1 MTSLFLLFFAIPAF
15 CWAYIPDVGP
25 GKCVSSPEECA
36 DYNPTQ
42 SYASG
47 SAYSGS
53 SSSSSSSSSGG
64 YYNSYDAMAMNTA
77 MGLMGSFMDGVMSGM
92 EKAAAQQAEYDR
104 QMAEQQRI
112 EAELA
117 RQERER
123 LLAIK
128 KEEQIQLR
136 ANYKDKMARS
146 SSAIRAGISRIENML
161 GMSLSSDS
169 SPLKLETLDDVNPG
183 GIDWDGRQA
192 GAAGASSGGPLE
204 LMRDD
209 FVDANVVDLRDK
221 TDLTVRPEVVSAMPA
236 AEPVQAETPDEQ
248 ATAEPTQAPA
258 EELATESV
266 PSETPAVTGAPR
278 YEAAEPAPVAEVA
291 PEPAAVEQV
300 SAPEPAPVEG
310 QPEQAAEGRPETQ
323 PLASGQGQP
332 EQAAEGRPEM
342 QPLATGQ
349 GQPEEAAAQSTTV
362 EPLPASE
369 QEELTEHPAAFRQVT
384 PEGSQTLIESP
395 EETAGAEV
403 YSPSI
408 PWRAVP
414 VANSQVDPAVLK
426 GDTPPIRP
434 ETVET
439 LKQDRAGMENFNRV
453 SQERVEELRSESQMQ
468 EVRKAAEQDWRERAE
483 VWKKKQAAEKE
494 AAAREQADIEKY
506 PGLVQALQDARK
518 EWAEAEKEY
527 NELKAQGKIAPAPEN
542 DLTAVLFEMPPA
554 QTWPGPRNPEP
565 PLANPV
571 ENDGEH
577 FAGVMKIWR
586 QKREAKIPPAFLPS
600 EKDNESLTRLLIEQL
615 YEENKHK
622 K

>member
-42 SYASG
+42 SYSSG

-221 TDLTVRPEVVSAMPA
+221 IDLTVRPEVVSAMPA
-236 AEPVQAETPDEQ
+236 AEPVA
-248 ATAEPTQAPA
+248 AEPTQAPA
-258 EELATESV
+258 EEPATESV

-278 YEAAEPAPVAEVA
+278 YEAAEPV
-291 PEPAAVEQV
+291 PAAE
-300 SAPEPAPVEG
+300 
-310 QPEQAAEGRPETQ
+310 QPEQAAEGRPEVQ
-323 PLASGQGQP
+323 PLATGQGQP
-332 EQAAEGRPEM
+332 EQAATGGPDQ

-349 GQPEEAAAQSTTV
+349 GQSEQAATGGPDQQPLATGQGLPEEAAAQSTTV

-434 ETVET
+434 ETVEM

-453 SQERVEELRSESQMQ
+453 SQERAEELRSESQMQ

-506 PGLVQALQDARK
+506 PGLGQALQDARK

>member
-42 SYASG
+42 SYSSG

-221 TDLTVRPEVVSAMPA
+221 IDLTVRPEVVSAMPA
-236 AEPVQAETPDEQ
+236 AEPVA
-248 ATAEPTQAPA
+248 AEPTQAPA
-258 EELATESV
+258 EEPATESV

-278 YEAAEPAPVAEVA
+278 YEAAEPV
-291 PEPAAVEQV
+291 PAAE
-300 SAPEPAPVEG
+300 
-310 QPEQAAEGRPETQ
+310 QPEQAAEGRPEV
-323 PLASGQGQP
+323 
-332 EQAAEGRPEM
+332 

-349 GQPEEAAAQSTTV
+349 GQPEQAATGGPDQQ
-362 EPLPASE
+362 PLATGQGQSE

-434 ETVET
+434 ETVEM

-453 SQERVEELRSESQMQ
+453 SQERAEELRSESQMQ

-506 PGLVQALQDARK
+506 PGLGQALQDARK

>member
-1 MTSLFLLFFAIPAF
+1 MVYTASLGKIRQVMRIPSIRNKRTPLLTAAFFSLFLSLPVFS
-15 CWAYIPDVGP
+15 WAYIPDVGP
-25 GKCVSSPEECA
+25 GKCVSSAEECA
-36 DYNPTQ
+36 DAYATP
-42 SYASG
+42 SYSSG
-47 SAYSGS
+47 SSYSR

-104 QMAEQQRI
+104 QMAEQRRI

-117 RQERER
+117 RQEQER
-123 LLAIK
+123 RLAIK
-128 KEEQIQLR
+128 KQEQIELR
-136 ANYKDKMARS
+136 ANYQDKMARS

-161 GMSLSSDS
+161 GMNLSSDS

-209 FVDANVVDLRDK
+209 FVDSNVVDLRDK

-236 AEPVQAETPDEQ
+236 AEPAQAEV
-248 ATAEPTQAPA
+248 PA
-258 EELATESV
+258 EQLAAESV

-278 YEAAEPAPVAEVA
+278 YEAAEPAPAAE
-291 PEPAAVEQV
+291 
-300 SAPEPAPVEG
+300 

-323 PLASGQGQP
+323 PLASGQVQQP
-332 EQAAEGRPEM
+332 
-342 QPLATGQ
+342 
-349 GQPEEAAAQSTTV
+349 AAAQSTTV
-362 EPLPASE
+362 EPLPAPE

-414 VANSQVDPAVLK
+414 VENSQVDPAVLK

-453 SQERVEELRSESQMQ
+453 SQERAEELRSESQMQ

-483 VWKKKQAAEKE
+483 VWKKKQAQEKE

-506 PGLVQALQDARK
+506 PGLGQALQDARK

-527 NELKAQGKIAPAPEN
+527 NELKAQGKIAPASQN
-542 DLTAVLFEMPPA
+542 DLTAVLYEMPPA
-554 QTWPGPRNPEP
+554 QKWPGQANPEP

-571 ENDGEH
+571 ESDGDH

-600 EKDNESLTRLLIEQL
+600 DQDNESLTQMLLEQL
-615 YEENKHK
+615 YKENKQK